1 MSLATTILTTTATG
15 ATTPTTDTS
24 GSPTTSMK
32 AGLLITKDTGI
43 GSRPGDGL
51 GSTTLPGATLRST
64 TAVWSASADVGDGS
78 RVRWPCTP
86 STPLHWWCSL
96 AGAQAASAAT

>member
-1 MSLATTILTTTATG
+1 MSLATTISTTTATG

-43 GSRPGDGL
+43 GSRLGDGL
-51 GSTTLPGATLRST
+51 GSTTLLGATLRST
-64 TAVWSASADVGDGS
+64 TAVGLASADAGDGW
-78 RVRWPCTP
+78 RVPWQCTL
-86 STPLHWWCSL
+86 SMLLHWWFSS
-96 AGAQAASAAT
+96 AEAPAASAAT